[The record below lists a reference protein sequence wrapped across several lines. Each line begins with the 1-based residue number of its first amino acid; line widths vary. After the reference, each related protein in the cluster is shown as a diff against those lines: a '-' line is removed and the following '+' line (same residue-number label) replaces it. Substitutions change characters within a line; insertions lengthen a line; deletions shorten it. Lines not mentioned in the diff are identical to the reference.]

1 MTYHTRARG
10 WRPLAVAVAVWAAWT
25 TMSPAADRVTPL
37 PAGSAHLSA
46 PALARQI
53 DTRINQQMAA
63 EKVKASPIA
72 GDAEF
77 LRRAYLDITGI
88 IPPAD
93 KAAAFLASRNPN
105 KRAKLIDELLAS
117 PQYGRHMADI
127 WQALLFPHNSDNRR
141 LREDPLV
148 DWLKKG
154 FNDNKP
160 WDQFVTELL
169 TATGPVD
176 KNGAVTFFLANPA
189 PDKLTDLT
197 SKLFLGVQL
206 QCAQCH
212 NHPFT
217 KWKQTDYWGMAAFFT
232 KVRANGRPNAA
243 AKNGTVLAIS
253 ENERAR
259 GKRAKLPESAK
270 IVPAKFFLGEE
281 PTLSASEPY
290 RPVLARWLTSAD
302 NPYFARAM
310 VNRMWGHFFGRGF
323 VNPVDNMS
331 EDNPPS
337 HPELLKELADQFAAN
352 GFDLKY
358 LIRAICTS
366 QTYQRSSKP
375 AAGNDKDTTLFSHMA
390 VKSLSPEQLYDSLK
404 LVLGDPV
411 KASKPGRG
419 RKGVN
424 PPKKRGAGNNP
435 RNQFVTFFQVEE
447 GADQTEYQAGIPQA
461 LRLMNSGE
469 FNTARAAVLAQVERS
484 GRVPAAVVQQ
494 LYLATLTRRPTA
506 AETHRLTAYIAKTRD
521 HHKAYSDILWALL
534 NSSEFALNH

>member
-1 MTYHTRARG
+1 MT
-10 WRPLAVAVAVWAAWT
+10 LAVDRI
-25 TMSPAADRVTPL
+25 SPV
-37 PAGSAHLSA
+37 PAGSTRLSA
-46 PALARQI
+46 TALAQQI
-53 DTRINQQMAA
+53 DGRISQQLAA
-63 EKVKASPIA
+63 EKIQASPVA

-77 LRRAYLDITGI
+77 PRRVYLDITGI
-88 IPPAD
+88 IPPAE
-93 KAAAFLASRNPN
+93 KAAAFLASKDPN

-141 LREDPLV
+141 LREDPLIN
-148 DWLKKG
+148 WLKKG

-176 KNGAVTFFLANPA
+176 KNGAVTFFLANPT

-232 KVRANGRPNAA
+232 KVSTNGRPKAA

-253 ENERAR
+253 EDAKPK

-281 PTLSASEPY
+281 PTLSANEPY
-290 RPVLARWLTSAD
+290 RPVLAHWLTSAE

-310 VNRMWGHFFGRGF
+310 VNRMWGQFFGRGF

-331 EDNPPS
+331 EDNAPS
-337 HPELLKELADQFAAN
+337 HPELLKDLADQFAAN

-366 QTYQRSSKP
+366 QAYQRSSKP

-390 VKSLSPEQLYDSLK
+390 VKSLSPEQLYDSMK
-404 LVLGDPV
+404 LVLGEPA
-411 KASKPGRG
+411 KAAPPGKG
-419 RKGVN
+419 RKGAA
-424 PPKKRGAGNNP
+424 PAKGKGAGNNP
-435 RNQFVTFFQVEE
+435 RNQFVNFFQVEE
-447 GADQTEYQAGIPQA
+447 GADQTEYQGGIPQV

-469 FNTARAAVLAQVERS
+469 FNTTRAAALARAEKAGHA
-484 GRVPAAVVQQ
+484 PAAVVQQ
-494 LYLATLTRRPTA
+494 LYLATLSRRPTA
-506 AETHRLTAYIAKTRD
+506 AETQRLSAYVEKTRD